1 MPTGV
6 GMLTTSPNLEGHI
19 RLHLDWEGTFAT
31 LVLEGN
37 DVVVVVVRM
46 EMQDIVVQINENVVP
61 ECAP

>member
-1 MPTGV
+1 
-6 GMLTTSPNLEGHI
+6 MLTTSPNLEGHI

-37 DVVVVVVRM
+37 DVVVVVVVVMM